1 MPVLGELMRHVSLKA
16 VPTVIRLH
24 QTAGIRSLV
33 DAWLKA
39 IRECLDAVAVGI
51 PCGIDL
57 IARPFLLT

>member
-1 MPVLGELMRHVSLKA
+1 MRHVSLKA